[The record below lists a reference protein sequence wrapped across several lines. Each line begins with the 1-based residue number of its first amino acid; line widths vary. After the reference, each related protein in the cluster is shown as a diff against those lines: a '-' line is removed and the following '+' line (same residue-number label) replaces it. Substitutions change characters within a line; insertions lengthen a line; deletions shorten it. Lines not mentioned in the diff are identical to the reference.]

1 MSVKIHPGE
10 SFDDSL
16 LINGLHST
24 SILIDATGKD
34 KHSLNLDK
42 VLINIS
48 AFLLYDSKQDEIA

>member
-1 MSVKIHPGE
+1 MSVNIHPGE
-10 SFDDSL
+10 SSDDSL
-16 LINGLHST
+16 LINGLRST
-24 SILIDATGKD
+24 SISIDATRKG